1 MSNLLDNAVRYTPAG
16 GEITLRASSAGNQV
30 IIAVEDTGPGFS
42 PEALV
47 RGEQAFYTSDASR
60 RQEGHMGMGLFFAG
74 QTAGRHGG
82 SLRLSNAERGGRAEL
97 ILPME

>member
-1 MSNLLDNAVRYTPAG
+1 MT
-16 GEITLRASSAGNQV
+16 
-30 IIAVEDTGPGFS
+30 IAVEDTGPGFS

-82 SLRLSNAERGGRAEL
+82 FLRLSNAERGGRAEL
-97 ILPME
+97 ILPIE